1 MDLLTRSF
9 LGNEAQAWLIAV
21 GVVVVSFGVLRFL
34 AGWSAKRLGS
44 FADRTK
50 GYWDDVVASGLGAT
64 RGTLLLLV
72 SLYLGSRAL
81 TLPEGTGRLLES
93 VAIIAL
99 LLQAGFWA
107 SAGLTTWLTARTEA
121 TLEDDPAQVMTL
133 NVIGIFLRLVL
144 WSMVVLLALEN
155 LGVDVTALIAGLG
168 IGGIAV
174 ALAAQ
179 NILGDLFASI
189 SIALDKPF
197 VLGDFVTV
205 GDFQGT
211 VESIGLKTTRVRSL
225 SGEQVVF
232 SNTDLLDSRLRNFG
246 RMYERR
252 VILKV
257 GVTYQT
263 PREALEHIPDLMREM
278 VESRGG
284 ADVRI
289 NRSHLANYGDSAIEF
304 ETVYHVLSPDY
315 ELHMDIK
322 QDVYLMLH
330 AAFDERGIEF
340 AYPTQTIFLERGS
353 SEVRP

>member
-1 MDLLTRSF
+1 MDFMTGSF
-9 LGNEAQAWLIAV
+9 LGNDARAWLISA
-21 GVVVVSFGVLRFL
+21 GVTVASFVALRLFANVSAR
-34 AGWSAKRLGS
+34 RLGS
-44 FADRTK
+44 FADTTR
-50 GYWDDVVASGLGAT
+50 GYWDDVIASGLAAT

-72 SLYLGSRAL
+72 SIYLGSRPL
-81 TLPEGTGRLLES
+81 TLPDVAAGLLES
-93 VAIIAL
+93 VAIVAL

-107 SAGLTTWLTARTEA
+107 SAGLTTWLMARTKA
-121 TLEDDPAQVMTL
+121 TLEDDPAEVMTL

-144 WSMVVLLALEN
+144 WSLVVLLALEN

-168 IGGIAV
+168 IGGVAV

-179 NILGDLFASI
+179 NILGDLFASV

-197 VLGDFVTV
+197 VLGDSVTV
-205 GDFQGT
+205 GDFQGN

-252 VILKV
+252 VVLKI
-257 GVTYQT
+257 GVTYRT
-263 PREALEHIPDLMREM
+263 PREELQQIPDLIREI
-278 VESRGG
+278 VETRGG
-284 ADVRI
+284 ADVHI
-289 NRSHLANYGDSAIEF
+289 NRSHLANYGESAIEF

-322 QDVYLMLH
+322 QDVFLAIH

-340 AYPTQTIFLERGS
+340 AYPTRTIFLERGAS
-353 SEVRP
+353 DA

>member
-1 MDLLTRSF
+1 MDFLTTSF
-9 LGNEAQAWLIAV
+9 LGNDTQAWLIAATV
-21 GVVVVSFGVLRFL
+21 TIASFVALRFL
-34 AGWSAKRLGS
+34 AGWSAKRLRS
-44 FADRTK
+44 FADTTR
-50 GYWDDVVASGLGAT
+50 GYWDDVVASSLAAT
-64 RGTLLLLV
+64 RGALLFLV
-72 SLYLGSRAL
+72 SLYLGSRVLVVPDVA
-81 TLPEGTGRLLES
+81 GDVLES

-99 LLQAGFWA
+99 LLQAGLWT
-107 SAGLTTWLTARTEA
+107 SAGLTTWIEARTRA

-144 WSMVVLLALEN
+144 WSMVTLLALEN

-179 NILGDLFASI
+179 NILGDLYASI
-189 SIALDKPF
+189 SIALDKRF

-211 VESIGLKTTRVRSL
+211 VESIGLKTTRLRSL

-232 SNTDLLDSRLRNFG
+232 SNTDLLDSRLRNYG

-252 VILKV
+252 VLLKV
-257 GVTYQT
+257 GVTYRT
-263 PREALEHIPDLMREM
+263 PRDQLERLPALLREL

-284 ADVRI
+284 DDVRI
-289 NRSHLANYGDSAIEF
+289 NRSHLSNYGDSAIEF

-340 AYPTQTIFLERGS
+340 AYPTQTVVLERAGDQA
-353 SEVRP
+353 

>member
-1 MDLLTRSF
+1 MDFLTTSF
-9 LGNEAQAWLIAV
+9 LGNEVRAWLIAA
-21 GVVVVSFGVLRFL
+21 GVVLVSFFVLRLVARLSARKLGDF
-34 AGWSAKRLGS
+34 AG
-44 FADRTK
+44 RTQ
-50 GYWDDVVASGLGAT
+50 GYWDDVIASGLGAT
-64 RGTLLLLV
+64 RSWLLLLIAV
-72 SLYLGSRAL
+72 FLGSHFL
-81 TLPEGTGRLLES
+81 TTTDLAGEILES
-93 VAIIAL
+93 AAIIAL

-107 SAGLTTWLTARTEA
+107 SAGLTTWVMARSKA
-121 TLEDDPAQVMTL
+121 TIEDDPAGVMTL
-133 NVIGIFLRLVL
+133 NVIGIFLRLVI

-168 IGGIAV
+168 IGGVAV

-179 NILGDLFASI
+179 NILGDLFASV

-246 RMYERR
+246 RMYQRR
-252 VILKV
+252 VLLKL

-263 PREALEHIPDLMREM
+263 PRELLAEIPEIVRKA
-278 VESRGG
+278 VEERGG
-284 ADVRI
+284 DDVRVD
-289 NRSHLANYGDSAIEF
+289 RSHLANYGDSAIEF

-315 ELHMDIK
+315 ALHMDIK
-322 QDVYLMLH
+322 QDVFLKIH
-330 AAFDERGIEF
+330 AAFDERGIDF
-340 AYPTQTIFLERGS
+340 AYPTQTVFVERA
-353 SEVRP
+353 E

>member
-1 MDLLTRSF
+1 MDFLTSSF
-9 LGNEAQAWLIAV
+9 LGNEARAWLIAA
-21 GVVVVSFGVLRFL
+21 GVTVVSFVVLRL
-34 AGWSAKRLGS
+34 VAGWSAKRLGS
-44 FADRTK
+44 FADRTR
-50 GYWDDVVASGLGAT
+50 GYWDDVIASSLAAT
-64 RGTLLLLV
+64 RSTLLLFV
-72 SLYLGSRAL
+72 SVYLGSRTL
-81 TLPEGTGRLLES
+81 TLPDVVVGLLES

-107 SAGLTTWLTARTEA
+107 SAGLTTWLMARTAA

-133 NVIGIFLRLVL
+133 NVIGIFLRLVI

-168 IGGIAV
+168 IGGVAV

-246 RMYERR
+246 RLYERR
-252 VILKV
+252 VVLKV

-263 PREALEHIPDLMREM
+263 PREELEQIPGLIQEI

-289 NRSHLANYGDSAIEF
+289 NRSHLTNYGDSAIEF

-315 ELHMDIK
+315 ALHMDIK
-322 QDVYLMLH
+322 QDVYLRIH

-340 AYPTQTIFLERGS
+340 AYPTQTIFLERS
-353 SEVRP
+353 SAEA